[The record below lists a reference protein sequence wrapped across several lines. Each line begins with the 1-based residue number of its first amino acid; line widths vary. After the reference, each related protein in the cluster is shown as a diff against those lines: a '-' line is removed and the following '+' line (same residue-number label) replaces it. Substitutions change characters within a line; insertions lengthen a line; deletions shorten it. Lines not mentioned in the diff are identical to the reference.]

1 MARETD
7 ARMVIDQL
15 LKDAGWDI
23 FDRSQVSTEEH
34 LIGYRGG
41 TVRDGRNVQPG
52 WPTWNR
58 TALRGPLVKLVTR

>member
-23 FDRSQVSTEEH
+23 FD
-34 LIGYRGG
+34 
-41 TVRDGRNVQPG
+41 
-52 WPTWNR
+52 
-58 TALRGPLVKLVTR
+58 KVTGFHRRAYL